1 MTDEELYNLQQGQ
14 RVANK
19 AHPDVIYLVTDNYGN
34 RATAVATVDITNPSE
49 WLIVGTN
56 RLTVIEIFRNDE
68 VISSN
73 GKVHLVIRNN
83 RVIYNRVRDGDN
95 YEFIQSPQDS

>member
-1 MTDEELYNLQQGQ
+1 MTDEEFFNLQPGQ

-34 RATAVATVDITNPSE
+34 RVTAVATVDITNPNE

-56 RLTVIEIFRNDE
+56 RLTVIEILRDDE
-68 VISSN
+68 VISNN
-73 GKVHLVIRNN
+73 GKVDLIIRHNQ
-83 RVIYNRVRDGDN
+83 VIYNRVRDGDN
-95 YEFIQSPQDS
+95 YEFIQSPYNS